1 MLWGNPKSIDRI
13 DRGIFHRGKRPA
25 KCHIPTRS
33 IRERYLSWRS
43 VPIRLRSIYYTIY
56 QPHESPANGHIE
68 DGAGDAGSTS
78 RYLLGMFYFLPRP
91 PHRLGPFKAILNVAV
106 TEERTLEDLGA

>member
-43 VPIRLRSIYYTIY
+43 VPIRLRSIYHTIY

-68 DGAGDAGSTS
+68 DGAGDAVGTLPDFATKIVLLAAPDPLTSTMALQS
-78 RYLLGMFYFLPRP
+78 RL
-91 PHRLGPFKAILNVAV
+91 
-106 TEERTLEDLGA
+106 ERC

>member
-1 MLWGNPKSIDRI
+1 MGNPKSIDRI

-43 VPIRLRSIYYTIY
+43 VTVPWRSMTHCSTDRKKALQTGALIRVQSMRLVFPIAYDADYCRS
-56 QPHESPANGHIE
+56 
-68 DGAGDAGSTS
+68 GS
-78 RYLLGMFYFLPRP
+78 
-91 PHRLGPFKAILNVAV
+91 
-106 TEERTLEDLGA
+106 